1 MLGQVLRRQFPHDLV
16 ADVLRGVELRL
27 AIRFGPERVA
37 ELIVGMTA
45 TSDAAV
51 IEKEHRGAL
60 DAAPVCELVEE
71 ILEGGRTAFETRRS
85 KYGF

>member
-1 MLGQVLRRQFPHDLV
+1 
-16 ADVLRGVELRL
+16 
-27 AIRFGPERVA
+27 
-37 ELIVGMTA
+37 MTA
-45 TSDAAV
+45 TSDVAV
-51 IEKEHRGAL
+51 IEKEHRGTL

>member
-1 MLGQVLRRQFPHDLV
+1 V